1 MTSAL
6 DRLPPRAR
14 ELLRPQEQPEWTA
27 PMLAVLTNER
37 FSDPGWIYERKLD
50 GERCLAFRHGGRLR
64 LLSRT
69 RQRAAQRRRGVL
81 LPLRHPP
88 SRGQRHLRAP
98 APRPEV
104 AAAQRAVLRG
114 PTSLPASPQHR
125 GRGAVPGRL
134 PQGLG
139 GPDRQARRRAVPARP
154 LGGLAEAQ
162 VRS

>member
-81 LPLRHPP
+81 ADFAANRCTNLGTVAPVH
-88 SRGQRHLRAP
+88 P
-98 APRPEV
+98 AP
-104 AAAQRAVLRG
+104 
-114 PTSLPASPQHR
+114 H
-125 GRGAVPGRL
+125 
-134 PQGLG
+134 
-139 GPDRQARRRAVPARP
+139 
-154 LGGLAEAQ
+154 
-162 VRS
+162 